1 MMKGTDYPLK
11 IAEAQRLTA
20 IAAITRGPRSP
31 SVDSKLLSILAAPPQ
46 ASQARGF
53 LFQKDV
59 PIRVLSS
66 FLHRPSALWGRYE

>member
-1 MMKGTDYPLK
+1 MRKGTDYPAA
-11 IAEAQRLTA
+11 IARAKRLTVF
-20 IAAITRGPRSP
+20 AALTRAPQSP
-31 SVDSKLLSILAAPPQ
+31 SVDAKLLGVLEAPPQ

-66 FLHRPSALWGRYE
+66 FLHRRSALWGRYE